1 MNVDTNNLI
10 SVTDA
15 SSQGVSKLVSDAEQG
30 RPRVFLRNNKP
41 VAMMVDMQTAE
52 RLERLDELEDDLRL
66 LTIALIRVA
75 TTSGRTY
82 TLEEVMAEA
91 GITQEELDAMPD
103 ED

>member
-1 MNVDTNNLI
+1 MRVDTNDLI
-10 SVTDA
+10 SVTEA
-15 SSQGVSKLVSDAEQG
+15 SAQGVSKLVSDAEQG

-41 VAMMVDMQTAE
+41 VAMMVDMATAE
-52 RLERLDELEDDLRL
+52 RVERLDELEDDLRL

-82 TLEEVMAEA
+82 TFEEVLDRY
-91 GITQEELDAMPD
+91 GITEEELDAMPG